1 MFLRFSAAKNSKK
14 TIPARNS
21 RNPDAPTAIKTVTHT
36 NTNINITSTVTS
48 TVTITLP
55 PTRHR
60 RRGGNRVFEVFGS

>member
-36 NTNINITSTVTS
+36 NTNINISTVA
-48 TVTITLP
+48 ITLP